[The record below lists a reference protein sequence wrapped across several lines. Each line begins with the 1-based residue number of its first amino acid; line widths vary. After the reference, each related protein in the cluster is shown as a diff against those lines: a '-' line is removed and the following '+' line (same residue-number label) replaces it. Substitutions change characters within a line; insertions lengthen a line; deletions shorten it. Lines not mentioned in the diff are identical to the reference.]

1 MVWFVFAVIALI
13 VGVLLFIK
21 ARYKFFGFVSVFL
34 MLVFLTFSCV
44 YTQDIGEVAVLRNIT
59 GSVAGST
66 ENPGIHIKAPWQEII
81 KYDTRNNVIS
91 FIGDGTE
98 DYFGGSAN
106 GPKVTVNDS
115 GGAQANIDIQVNY
128 SIDPSIAE
136 DLYANYG
143 TQESFVQKVV
153 AVDVRAIPREVAG
166 QFNTIDILTNRGEFT
181 RAVQDALIE
190 KWEPL
195 GLHVE
200 QVTIQ
205 QVVYPESITNKY
217 ADAQV
222 AEVAQQEAQAR
233 QETARIEAETKV
245 IQAEA
250 EAEANNVLAESLSDE
265 ILQQRYIDALSELG
279 NSGNLVVITDGSS
292 TPLIDV
298 NPSNQ
303 NN

>member
-1 MVWFVFAVIALI
+1 MIWFIVAILAL
-13 VGVLLFIK
+13 VLGVVLFIK
-21 ARYKFFGFVSVFL
+21 AQHKILGFIAIFFTLLFAL
-34 MLVFLTFSCV
+34 LSCV

-66 ENPGIHIKAPWQEII
+66 EAPGIHVKAPWQDVI

-106 GPKVTVNDS
+106 GPQVTVNDS

-153 AVDVRAIPREVAG
+153 AVDVRSVPREVAG
-166 QFNTIDILTNRGEFT
+166 QFETLDILTNRGEFT
-181 RAVQDALIE
+181 EAVQHALVNR
-190 KWEPL
+190 WRSL

-205 QVVYPESITNKY
+205 QVRYPDSITSKY

-245 IQAEA
+245 IEAQAEA
-250 EAEANNVLAESLSDE
+250 DANDVLAESLSEE
-265 ILQQRYIDALSELG
+265 ILEQRYIDALSELG
-279 NSGNLVVITDGSS
+279 KSGNIVIITDGNA

-298 NPSNQ
+298 NKNK
-303 NN
+303 